1 MMYLE
6 YWSDRNIFLYL
17 IIKVSEQTI
26 LRKGCL
32 SNSFE

>member
-26 LRKGCL
+26 LKERDA
-32 SNSFE
+32 